1 MSYTTWKR
9 SVFGVFLVRILPH
22 LDSIRRDTPY
32 SVQMRGNTDQKNS
45 RIRTL
50 LTQCKL
56 GFFVSVTY
64 WESAYVSICRGSRP
78 EVFCKKDVLRNF
90 AKFTGKHLCQ
100 SVFFNKVA
108 GWPATKDFSCTKCAM
123 FFVLPWVTVNITSL
137 LKVFFLELKIEYL
150 IIRTLREQTHLLNR
164 PYSQFPNC
172 SKLRKIRM
180 SLLHHS
186 DQSSPFT
193 AFQEC

>member
-1 MSYTTWKR
+1 MSYTASKR

-22 LDSIRRDTPY
+22 LDWIRRDTPY
-32 SVQMRGNTDQKNS
+32 SVQMRGNADQKNS

-64 WESAYVSICRGSRP
+64 WESAYVSICRDSRP

-100 SVFFNKVA
+100 SVFLIKLQA
-108 GWPATKDFSCTKCAM
+108 GLQQKT
-123 FFVLPWVTVNITSL
+123 
-137 LKVFFLELKIEYL
+137 FLAQNGQCFLYFHGWL
-150 IIRTLREQTHLLNR
+150 WTL
-164 PYSQFPNC
+164 PNC
-172 SKLRKIRM
+172 
-180 SLLHHS
+180 
-186 DQSSPFT
+186 
-193 AFQEC
+193 